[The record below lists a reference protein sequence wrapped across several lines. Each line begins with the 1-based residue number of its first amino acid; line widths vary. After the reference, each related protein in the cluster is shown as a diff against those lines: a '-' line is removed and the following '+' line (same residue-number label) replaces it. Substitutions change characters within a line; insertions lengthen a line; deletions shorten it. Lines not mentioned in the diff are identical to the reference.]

1 MGSMDRRGFLRVS
14 GLALGATVLTGAG
27 LTSSCSGEL
36 DPIEVDWI
44 ETTYGGEGV
53 GNKKVLVTYAS
64 YSGSTVG
71 VADAIGKKISETGVA
86 VDVLPLKN
94 GVDLTG
100 YDAVVV
106 GSAIQSG
113 EWLPEA
119 VKFVQDHKKELGAV
133 PTAFFL
139 VCLMTTKSDEQS
151 QKFVGEFLTNV
162 RSAVTPVA
170 EGRFT
175 GAYLPDKYSLA
186 TRIGMKF
193 FAGYLK
199 IKPGDYRNRD
209 AINAWAES
217 TAPLLISK
225 N

>member
-1 MGSMDRRGFLRVS
+1 MGSMNRRGFLRVS

-27 LTSSCSGEL
+27 LTSACSGQLE
-36 DPIEVDWI
+36 PIEVDWI
-44 ETTYGGEGV
+44 ETSYGGESV
-53 GNKKVLVTYAS
+53 GNKKILVTYAS

-71 VADAIGKKISETGVA
+71 VADAIGRKMAEAGAV
-86 VDVLPLKN
+86 VDVIPLIN
-94 GVDLTG
+94 GVDLAS

-106 GSAIQSG
+106 GSAIQNG

-119 VKFVQDHKKELGAV
+119 VKFVQDHKKQLAAV

-151 QKFVGEFLTNV
+151 QKFVGEFLTKV

-175 GAYLPDKYSLA
+175 GAYLPEKYSLA

-193 FAGYLK
+193 FASYLK
-199 IKPGDYRNRD
+199 IKPGDFRDWD
-209 AINAWAES
+209 AINAWAEA
-217 TAPLLISK
+217 TAPLLMSK